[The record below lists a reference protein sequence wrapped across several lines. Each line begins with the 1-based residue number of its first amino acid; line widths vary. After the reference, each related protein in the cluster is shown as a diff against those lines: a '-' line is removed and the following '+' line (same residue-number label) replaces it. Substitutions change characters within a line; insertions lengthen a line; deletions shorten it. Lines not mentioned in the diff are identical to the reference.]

1 MNVVHPPLIVVLGMM
16 TGMPVGGVVWQTVQ
30 YLLGLRALG
39 FEVCYVENH
48 GTYPGMMITADDLD
62 GSDAAAAF
70 IASTLDRFDLG
81 SCWSYRPWH
90 GAERHYGHSPAE
102 LRQLFGRAAAVLNL
116 HGATPPLPQYRSGGA
131 FIYIETD
138 PVAPQIELHNKVAA
152 TEEFLDAHTAYFTY
166 GENIGAADCKVPAPP
181 AKYKFHPTRQPIVME
196 FWNGDGAPG
205 GDRFT
210 TIANWRQPHREMT
223 FGGEV
228 YHWSKH
234 YEFLK
239 FIDLPQRNAQRFELA
254 LSSYDPADQEMLEAK
269 GWTVTRALDFSL
281 DPDQYRQFILGS
293 RGEWTVAKDQNIR
306 LRSGW
311 FSDRAASYLAAGRP
325 VVTQETGFSNF
336 LPIGAGLFGFSTM
349 DETLAAIDSI
359 NGDYARH
366 SRAAVEVARE
376 CFSYDVVLPKLLDEA
391 GVSLPKRI

>member
-1 MNVVHPPLIVVLGMM
+1 MNVVDRPLIVVLGMM

-30 YLLGLRALG
+30 YLVGLRALG

-48 GTYPGMMITADDLD
+48 GTYPAMLITADDPN
-62 GSDAAAAF
+62 GSEAAAAF
-70 IASTLDRFDLG
+70 IARNLETFDLG
-81 SCWSYRPWH
+81 SCWSFLPWDKTD
-90 GAERHYGHSPAE
+90 RHYGRSATE
-102 LRQLFGRAAAVLNL
+102 LCKLFGRAAAVLNL
-116 HGATPPLPQYRSGGA
+116 HGATPPRREYRAAGA

-138 PVAPQIELHNKVAA
+138 PVAPQIELHNHVRETAQ
-152 TEEFLDAHTAYFTY
+152 FLDAHTAHFTY
-166 GENIGAADCKVPAPP
+166 GENIGAADCKVPTPP
-181 AKYKFHPTRQPIVME
+181 AKYEFHATRQPIVME
-196 FWNGDGAPG
+196 FWNADEALV

-239 FIDLPQRNAQRFELA
+239 FIDLPQRTQQRFELA
-254 LSSYDPADQEMLEAK
+254 LSSYELADQEMLEAK
-269 GWTVTRALDFSL
+269 GWAVTKALEFSL
-281 DPDQYRQFILGS
+281 DPERYRQFILRS
-293 RGEWTVAKDQNIR
+293 RGEWTVAKDQNVR

-325 VVTQETGFSNF
+325 VITQETGFSNL
-336 LPIGAGLFGFSTM
+336 LPTGAGLFGFSTM
-349 DETLAAIDSI
+349 EETLGAIDAI

-366 SRAAVEVARE
+366 SRAAREIAQE
-376 CFSYDVVLPKLLDEA
+376 CFRSDVVLSKLLGQA
-391 GVSLPKRI
+391 GVSLPKTR

>member
-116 HGATPPLPQYRSGGA
+116 HGATPPLPEYRSGGA

-254 LSSYDPADQEMLEAK
+254 LSSYEPADQEMLEAK
-269 GWTVTRALDFSL
+269 GWTVTPALDFSL
-281 DPDQYRQFILGS
+281 DPDRYRQFILGS

-306 LRSGW
+306 LLSGW

-336 LPIGAGLFGFSTM
+336 LPTGAGLFGFSTM

-366 SRAAVEVARE
+366 SRAALEVARE